1 MVKKIIVSTLVIIV
15 VAAAAAGVYQI
26 TTASAGQIAD
36 GIQIRSIDPDANQGY
51 RGGQPDSPSGNPRA
65 READCQEHEEEM
77 LLPAP
82 SELSEIEAEGLLL
95 MREEEKLARDVYT
108 ELYSVWGLP
117 LFQNIAGSEQAHM
130 DAVKVLL
137 DVYDLPDP
145 AQEQPGS
152 FTNPE
157 LQALYDELVTSGR
170 ESLAQALKVGAAIE
184 EIDILDLQE
193 QLAQTDNLDIQ
204 QVYNNLLRGSEN
216 HLRAFTKTLQTQTGE
231 TYQPQYMSAADY
243 QAIVSQSMQGSG
255 QGGRVGGGGQGRQG
269 GRS

>member
-1 MVKKIIVSTLVIIV
+1 MVKKIIGTTLVIIV
-15 VAAAAAGVYQI
+15 LAVVAGGVYQ
-26 TTASAGQIAD
+26 TTRASADQYAVDDQYRGTDQD
-36 GIQIRSIDPDANQGY
+36 TTQGY
-51 RGGQPDSPSGNPRA
+51 RGGQPDSPSDNPRA
-65 READCQEHEEEM
+65 READCQEHGDDM

-82 SELSEIEAEGLLL
+82 SELSDIEAEGLLL

-117 LFQNIAGSEQAHM
+117 LFQNIAGAEQAHM

-170 ESLAQALKVGAAIE
+170 ESLEQALRVGAAIE
-184 EIDILDLQE
+184 EIDILDLQD
-193 QLAQTDNLDIQ
+193 QLALTDNLDIQ

-231 TYQPQYMSAADY
+231 TYQPQYMSTANY

-255 QGGRVGGGGQGRQG
+255 REGRVGGGGQGRQG